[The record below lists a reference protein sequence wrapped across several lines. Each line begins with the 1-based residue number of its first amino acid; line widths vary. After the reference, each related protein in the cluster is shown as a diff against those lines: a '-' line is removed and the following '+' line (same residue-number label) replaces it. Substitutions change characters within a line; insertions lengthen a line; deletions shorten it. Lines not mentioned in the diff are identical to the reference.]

1 MKAKKFLSMFLTFS
15 IIISCFASLSV
26 INVSAHQ
33 NFRDEIT
40 FDEIDDFNV
49 TGYKYGTGNFTREE
63 GTAAN
68 GLEKYSTYGKLTNF
82 SYNDTS
88 HIDVASAP
96 DTRYG
101 KSLGVYHTATA
112 ISTNPYVQ
120 VSYTP
125 GGNTATKVYG
135 TVHLTSSLYVTEA
148 AQYIQRALLLRSS
161 ESSGWRKY
169 PILFDYGTGR
179 SIKIFGEAS
188 GKQYSPN
195 KWYDFDVIYNINTME
210 YHVKIWEDNTLIIDK
225 MGIDGGQQYGY
236 CDLVVLYHTPI
247 KTEYGTQYGYWD
259 NFVFES
265 TNEFNIPTTGT
276 SASKE
281 VFDFENFEKQVN
293 GVTNVG
299 IPASPRGTWKLGYQG
314 STALEIL
321 KTVTDEKTDDMEV
334 APNLGKSVAFGN
346 FIDYETEEEH
356 IESNPDDYKYPQFRF
371 DFNSGT
377 WANKFR
383 VAFSVKLVQNNG
395 LKLFVK
401 GCNILTIDNTLFYIF
416 GVRDKTFEFNTT
428 DWFDVNILID
438 GATGYYSVDIKNRT
452 SPSKASFHT
461 EAFNSQIVTAWQD
474 TGNRIYF
481 QENTGAK
488 VKYIYLDN
496 IYWGEASD
504 SDFPETVSIPD
515 ATAVAT
521 AEAEAAATTYFPFVD
536 TGAGKF
542 VTANLTFA
550 GTAPTFNLGGEA
562 IDISALQPG
571 TYPVTL
577 KLLNAETDTVTL
589 TIDGTDYPVALTALP
604 SSLVLTAPAGEGN
617 SASFTDVTYKTMDTF
632 RITNNVS
639 AELFD
644 PDDDVVI
651 NFSTKLVN
659 PSADSIKVY
668 KPTGTISAS
677 NEITEKTVTFAPD
690 GKSVSIAFDKA
701 YDTHYHITL
710 DGLTDEFGSTLSD
723 IAEFDTQLPDLVMS
737 DIRFFRGTGENEEAL
752 SLLTPGE
759 VKASMN
765 AIANNGT
772 DFGLFFALAL
782 YCDDELIVTDVENV
796 DVTSEKSEPILSVTV
811 PNDGKEYVVKAFAWR
826 ADNAK
831 PMFKSRVLR
840 GATEEPIA
848 IIKLDDFGKTSDL
861 AIWNEVANWAKDQDV
876 KMSYGL
882 MGYAIN
888 QEDYGKSHAAAVAK
902 LANNPMIEVWSHGYN
917 WQTGYFTSDDAEVQA
932 SEFAESN
939 RVAGEAGFEMNAFN
953 PPSNGMNDTT
963 VKVLNE
969 QFPNYTTVMLMR
981 DSEPTFSYADNKLT
995 FLWRNIKTESVST
1008 SNTDEVE
1015 NLKTRWNS
1023 QKEAGADYVVLQLH
1037 PGGWSGNRASQE
1049 RFYEFILWLKNQG
1062 VVFMHP
1068 SEYTEYVN
1076 GK

>member
-26 INVSAHQ
+26 MNVSAHQ

-63 GTAAN
+63 GVAAKS
-68 GLEKYSTYGKLTNF
+68 LEKYSDNGKLTNF
-82 SYNDTS
+82 HYNDTS
-88 HIDVASAP
+88 HVDVASAP

-101 KSLGVYHTATA
+101 KSLAVYHTATA

-125 GGNTATKVYG
+125 NEKVYG
-135 TVHLTSSLYVTEA
+135 TLHLTSSLYMTEA

-161 ESSGWRKY
+161 ENSGWRKY
-169 PILFDYGTGR
+169 PVLFDYGTGR

-188 GKQYSPN
+188 DKQYSPN
-195 KWYDFDVIYNINTME
+195 KWYDFDVIYNIDTME
-210 YHVKIWEDNTLIIDK
+210 YHVRIWEDNTLIIDK
-225 MGIDGGQQYGY
+225 MGVDGGQQYGY

-299 IPASPRGTWKLGYQG
+299 IPASTRGTWSLGYQG
-314 STALEIL
+314 TTELEIL

-346 FIDYETEEEH
+346 FTAYDENNALDGKNDYL
-356 IESNPDDYKYPQFRF
+356 YPQFRYN
-371 DFNSGT
+371 FNSGT
-377 WANKFR
+377 WANKFQ
-383 VAFSVKLVQNNG
+383 VAFSARFIQNGTLNLYMKG
-395 LKLFVK
+395 SNQCNLFRAD
-401 GCNILTIDNTLFYIF
+401 GHNLYLF
-416 GVRDKTFEFNTT
+416 GVRDKTFTFNAT
-428 DWFDVNILID
+428 DWFDINILMD
-438 GATGYYSVDIKNRT
+438 ASTGYYSVDIKNRT
-452 SPSKASFHT
+452 SPSKPSFHT
-461 EAFNSQIVTAWQD
+461 EAFDSTITTAWARTD
-474 TGNRIYF
+474 KIIYL
-481 QENTGAK
+481 QEGTGANA
-488 VKYIYLDN
+488 KYVYLDN
-496 IYWGEASD
+496 LYWGEASD

-617 SASFTDVTYKTMDTF
+617 TASFTDVTYKTMDSF
-632 RITNNVS
+632 RITNNLS
-639 AELFD
+639 ESLFD

-668 KPTGTISAS
+668 KPTGSISAS
-677 NEITEKTVTFAPD
+677 CEITEKNVTFAPD
-690 GKSVSIAFDKA
+690 GKSVTIAFDKA
-701 YDTHYHITL
+701 YDTHYHIIL

-737 DIRFFRGTGENEEAL
+737 GIRFFRGEGETEEAL

-782 YCDDELIVTDVENV
+782 YCGDELIVTDATNV
-796 DVTSEKSEPILSVTV
+796 DVTSEKSEPVLSVTV

-848 IIKLDDFGKTSDL
+848 IIKLDDFGTTS
-861 AIWNEVANWAKDQDV
+861 AIGIWNEVATWAKDQDV

-882 MGYAIN
+882 MGYAID
-888 QEDYGKSHAAAVAK
+888 QATAGKSHAAAVAK
-902 LANNPMIEVWSHGYN
+902 LASNPMIEVWSHGYN
-917 WQTGYFTSDDAEVQA
+917 WQTGYFTSDDEEVQA
-932 SEFAESN
+932 NEFAESN
-939 RVAGEAGFEMNAFN
+939 RVATEAGFEMHAFN
-953 PPSNGMNDTT
+953 PPSNGMNETT
-963 VKVLNE
+963 MKVLNE
-969 QFPNYTTVMLMR
+969 RFTNYKTIMWLTDKAKV
-981 DSEPTFSYADNKLT
+981 DKYQSDDNNFYILYNKINCET
-995 FLWRNIKTESVST
+995 GGTGNTET
-1008 SNTDEVE
+1008 VE
-1015 NLKTRWNS
+1015 NLKSRWNE
-1023 QKEAGADYVVLQLH
+1023 QKEKGSDYVILQLH

-1049 RFYEFILWLKNQG
+1049 RFYEFVLWLRDQG

-1068 SEYTEYVN
+1068 SEYTEYVKGN
-1076 GK
+1076 